1 MPATNPYQQ
10 YKEQAIMTMTP
21 GELVVQL
28 FEGCSKKLNTAV
40 YHIENGNTEKAEEE
54 LYKAQRIINYL
65 DASLDRRIDISS
77 NLPSDAKS
85 ATRSDKGGVEF
96 SVKTTASSI
105 NSGDKSSIGE
115 AAVSGILNCTVST
128 VLCLSSL

>member
-10 YKEQAIMTMTP
+10 YKEQSIMTMTP

-40 YHIENGNTEKAEEE
+40 YHIESGNKEKAEEE

-65 DASLDRRIDISS
+65 NASLDRRIEISS
-77 NLPSDAKS
+77 NLAALYDFFIRMIVKAKI
-85 ATRSDKGGVEF
+85 RMDKDI
-96 SVKTTASSI
+96 I
-105 NSGDKSSIGE
+105 NEIIPMIDGLGDSFKQAEKI
-115 AAVSGILNCTVST
+115 IHKK
-128 VLCLSSL
+128 